1 MVIFSLLIAIL
12 IDRAT
17 RNRAHWQLKPIA
29 ASWHRLLYKYTHQY
43 DWAQLAGVAL
53 LLWIAPALLLGL
65 LVYLQGGAMLML
77 IVNVAVLLIA
87 LGCAPQR
94 EILRRYLSQAQSENQ
109 SECIALQAQLNA
121 LHPELSGHRVGAH
134 IVWLNFRYYFAV
146 SFWFIIFGA
155 AGALAYALL
164 REYVVNQFT
173 LQTSTQVAE
182 QDEPEQVGDVK
193 PDPHHPKREAQAQ
206 LFARILYVVEWPAAR
221 VAGFAYL
228 LVGHFSRAMPV
239 WLGGLGDV
247 DKPHSQYLAQI
258 AMCAEDSCDNA
269 HEMIEE
275 PCAMMTLAKR
285 SMVLLFAATALA
297 TLLGWLS

>member
-29 ASWHRLLYKYTHQY
+29 ASWHRLLHKQTHQY

-65 LVYLQGGAMLML
+65 LVYLQGGALLML
-77 IVNVAVLLIA
+77 IVNVVVLLIA

-94 EILRRYLSQAQSENQ
+94 DILRRYLSQAQSENQ
-109 SECIALQAQLNA
+109 SGCIALQAQLNA

-173 LQTSTQVAE
+173 LQMSAQDEAE
-182 QDEPEQVGDVK
+182 QAGVVEPDSHQQE
-193 PDPHHPKREAQAQ
+193 REAQAQ
-206 LFARILYVVEWPAAR
+206 LFARILYVMEWPAAR

-239 WLGGLGDV
+239 WLGGLGDI

-258 AMCAEDSCDNA
+258 AMHAEDSCDNV
-269 HEMIEE
+269 HEIIEE

-285 SMVLLFAATALA
+285 SMMLLFAATALA